1 MKYVTPEAIA
11 RAYCFN
17 LMHILKLISE
27 MRASE
32 KWRDSVVTFNHKT
45 IVNLAD
51 FEKFQQEKMREVR
64 CKNEKNDR

>member
-17 LMHILKLISE
+17 LIYVLKLISE

-32 KWRDSVVTFNHKT
+32 KWRDS
-45 IVNLAD
+45 IVNYNHRVIVNIAD
-51 FEKFQQEKMREVR
+51 FKEFWREKVMKVR
-64 CKNEKNDR
+64 YKNDRQ